1 MTKLNQ
7 LIKQYGPPDALIDHW
22 DTDSNRY
29 AIWGFEEQFVINYN
43 GTAMINSAPSSGP
56 AMEIWQNTLNQW
68 KTDEKEISAVG
79 YISYDLK
86 NILFPHIQFK
96 RAEKI
101 EPLLW
106 FGKPDKIIPFDIT
119 ESDEL
124 VPISQIKISRDL
136 PHPLEYEK
144 SIHIIKEYLEKGDSY
159 QINLTQPK
167 EYQISGNPFDLY
179 ISMREYIQPHYG
191 MYMDTGNI
199 QILSFSPERFF
210 QSSNGIIE
218 SFPMK
223 GTRPRSDDI
232 IQDEHLAGELY
243 NSAKDR
249 AEHLMIVDLIRNDIG
264 KVCEYGSVDVEN
276 LFGIESFET
285 VHQMVSRVHG
295 KLNKNIREIDII
307 QAIFPGGSI
316 TGAPKEQSMKIID
329 SLENY
334 QRGIYT
340 GALGSINSNG
350 DLDFNIAIRT
360 MTMEGKLATYPVG
373 GGIVWDSDPLEE
385 WQEAQQKSRIIDM
398 YQNNFFNDKSRLESF
413 LNI

>member
-1 MTKLNQ
+1 
-7 LIKQYGPPDALIDHW
+7 
-22 DTDSNRY
+22 
-29 AIWGFEEQFVINYN
+29 
-43 GTAMINSAPSSGP
+43 
-56 AMEIWQNTLNQW
+56 
-68 KTDEKEISAVG
+68 
-79 YISYDLK
+79 
-86 NILFPHIQFK
+86 
-96 RAEKI
+96 
-101 EPLLW
+101 
-106 FGKPDKIIPFDIT
+106 
-119 ESDEL
+119 
-124 VPISQIKISRDL
+124 
-136 PHPLEYEK
+136 
-144 SIHIIKEYLEKGDSY
+144 
-159 QINLTQPK
+159 
-167 EYQISGNPFDLY
+167 LY
-179 ISMREYIQPHYG
+179 ISMREYIQPHCG
-191 MYMDTGNI
+191 MYMDTGNM

-223 GTRPRSDDI
+223 GTRPRSDNI

-307 QAIFPGGSI
+307 QAMFPGGSI

-334 QRGIYT
+334 QRGVYT
-340 GALGSINSNG
+340 GAMGSVDSNG
-350 DLDFNIAIRT
+350 NMDFNIAIRT
-360 MTMEGKLATYPVG
+360 MTIEGDLATYPVG

-398 YQNNFFNDKSRLESF
+398 YQNNFLKDKSKLESF
-413 LNI
+413 SNI